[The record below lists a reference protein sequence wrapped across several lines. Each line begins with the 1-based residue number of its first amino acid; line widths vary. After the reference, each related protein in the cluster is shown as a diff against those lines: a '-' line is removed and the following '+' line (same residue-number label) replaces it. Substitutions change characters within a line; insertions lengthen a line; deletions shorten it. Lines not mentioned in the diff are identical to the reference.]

1 MQAEIQTNTLSGGF
15 HIVFLA
21 LAFDL
26 DRRLE
31 LFGLRRLEGLRS
43 CKASVRASAGSGS
56 ASDDS
61 EGSEDS
67 NQARRVYAP
76 LLAQHHLEN
85 ALGAYS
91 ANDFFA
97 VYAAGRQMCAPIVTS
112 KAERS
117 ASLAMLS

>member
-31 LFGLRRLEGLRS
+31 LELGGLRS

-85 ALGAYS
+85 AFGAYS

-97 VYAAGRQMCAPIVTS
+97 VYAAGRRMCAPIVTS

-117 ASLAMLS
+117 AFLAMLS